1 MTAGFLVVHWQTY
14 HDVDLGGR
22 SQWKTSAPDVEL
34 QISYVFSNRGMTVGM
49 PGIGVYGG
57 GGSNKDFSESGFLA
71 QMCPGHRG
79 HNEGLQPPPR
89 MVHPVWHLFTVEVL
103 KWPSHHHH
111 PVCQGVGA
119 EKLSDGGGGD

>member
-1 MTAGFLVVHWQTY
+1 ME
-14 HDVDLGGR
+14 DLGPR
-22 SQWKTSAPDVEL
+22 RRASDIICLFQPRND
-34 QISYVFSNRGMTVGM
+34 RGNARYWGL
-49 PGIGVYGG
+49 GG